1 MKFNKENLSSISTL
15 FVILIIGIFIGFGIK
30 DSVLGGETLGK
41 NEISEKV
48 VSFVNSNFF
57 SSQGQTASIISL
69 IEENGIYKIELKVGE
84 NQFPAFATKNGKYL
98 FPEAID
104 MMPKIAE
111 IPKSEKP
118 NLKLFVM
125 SFCPYG
131 TQAEETL
138 YPLLSLLKGKIDFE
152 LAYIISEA
160 NGEFSSLHGND
171 ELNQDVRELCVAKYF
186 PEKSLEF
193 IHKINNSCTLEN
205 INTCWRDSANEL
217 EIDLNKIESCLK
229 DESQEILNN
238 QLVLNKQE
246 FTVQDVS
253 KHDSQE
259 KISVYSSPTL
269 IINDIVYD
277 GSRALEGYQNAVCS
291 AFTKQPKECGEKL
304 SSTATEVQG
313 GCGQ

>member
-138 YPLLSLLKGKIDFE
+138 YPLLSLLKGKIDLE

-171 ELNQDVRELCVAKYF
+171 ELNQDV
-186 PEKSLEF
+186 
-193 IHKINNSCTLEN
+193 KI
-205 INTCWRDSANEL
+205 
-217 EIDLNKIESCLK
+217 
-229 DESQEILNN
+229 
-238 QLVLNKQE
+238 
-246 FTVQDVS
+246 
-253 KHDSQE
+253 
-259 KISVYSSPTL
+259 
-269 IINDIVYD
+269 
-277 GSRALEGYQNAVCS
+277 GRAHV
-291 AFTKQPKECGEKL
+291 
-304 SSTATEVQG
+304 
-313 GCGQ
+313 